1 MSSSQFDRENEQYEA
16 DTVTLIDEQEK
27 SLDCY
32 IEHSLEYDG
41 VVYLL
46 LMPVDIPI
54 IIISWEDEDED
65 EDEALEAIMLEDHA
79 EIEIVFADAK
89 AVLAEQNLYLQH
101 TAYTLTATGELPP
114 IEEDNILTLNLDEE
128 DSQLESEELQFLA
141 IFYHSQQKYSIY
153 TPMTPL
159 LFFARQNWAGEL
171 ELVSP
176 DEERFQPILE
186 ELLFEELE

>member
-1 MSSSQFDRENEQYEA
+1 MSSSQFDPENEQYEA
-16 DTVTLIDEQEK
+16 DTVALTDEQGM
-27 SLDCY
+27 SLGCY
-32 IEHSLEYDG
+32 IEHSLEYGG

-65 EDEALEAIMLEDHA
+65 EALEAIMLEDHA
-79 EIEIVFADAK
+79 EIEMVFGDAK
-89 AVLAEQNLYLQH
+89 AVLAEQNLYLKH

-114 IEEDNILTLNLDEE
+114 IDEDNILTLNLDEE

-141 IFYHSQQKYSIY
+141 SFYHSQQKYSIY

-159 LFFARQNWAGEL
+159 LFFARQNWDGEL